1 MKQTISLKAPG
12 RAFNLPTV
20 SISGATVRRG
30 VFRNFFQKG
39 VARIGNNYDICNV
52 FHLNQATE
60 SPTASAAGIYFA
72 RVIRDIISSV
82 PCGALMRPLPD
93 SRWKTTGSGTF
104 SVSGDKHNF
113 VSF

>member
-30 VFRNFFQKG
+30 LPKFFQKG
-39 VARIGNNYDICNV
+39 VARIGNNYDICNA
-52 FHLNQATE
+52 FHLKQATE
-60 SPTASAAGIYFA
+60 SPTAFAAGNFFA
-72 RVIRDIISSV
+72 SVISDIISSV
-82 PCGALMRPLPD
+82 PCGALMRPLPV
-93 SRWKTTGSGTF
+93 SRWNATGSGTF
-104 SVSGDKHNF
+104 SVSGVKYHI